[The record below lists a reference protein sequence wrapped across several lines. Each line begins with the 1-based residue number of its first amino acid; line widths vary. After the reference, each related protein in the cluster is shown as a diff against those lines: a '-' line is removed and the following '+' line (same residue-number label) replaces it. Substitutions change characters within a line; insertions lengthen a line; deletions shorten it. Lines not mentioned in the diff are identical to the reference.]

1 MSGEGSLA
9 GEARDTEERITIG
22 VLRAVEAD
30 SSVSQRSMAA
40 GLNIA
45 LGLTNA
51 YLKRC
56 IHKGW
61 VKVQKVPANRYA
73 YYLTPR
79 GFSEKSRLT
88 ASYLARSFQFY
99 RRARNQVD
107 GLFEQARAN
116 GIQRIAVAGSGE
128 LAEVALLCALQFEI
142 EIVGVCDPEA
152 DANRF
157 RHVPLVRDLGSLNPV
172 DAVLLTEMKRPDLV
186 VAHLGRTYPSLPLLV
201 PPLLGVTAEP
211 EAGDEQGRAP

>member
-1 MSGEGSLA
+1 MASDGSLVQETSDA
-9 GEARDTEERITIG
+9 EDRITMG

-30 SSVSQRSMAA
+30 ASISQRSMAA

-56 IHKGW
+56 IRKGLI
-61 VKVQKVPANRYA
+61 KVQKVPANRYA

-88 ASYLARSFQFY
+88 ASYLARSFRFY

-107 GLFEQARAN
+107 ALLEQAADENCR
-116 GIQRIAVAGSGE
+116 RVVLAGSGE
-128 LAEVALLCALQFEI
+128 LAEVALLCALQYEI
-142 EIVGVCDPEA
+142 EIVGVIDPEA
-152 DANRF
+152 QSNRF
-157 RHVPLVRDLGSLNPV
+157 RHVPMVREISALTGA
-172 DAVLLTEMKRPDLV
+172 DAVLITELKSPETMVARMRPHFPPARILC
-186 VAHLGRTYPSLPLLV
+186 
-201 PPLLGVTAEP
+201 PPLLGVSPDPVRPAH
-211 EAGDEQGRAP
+211 GDAAP